1 MHTRESQLE
10 LFDPLFRSSAC
21 AAHFSAA
28 ATLQGMLDFEA
39 ALALAQAD
47 AGVIPRAA
55 AAPIEQACRSDY
67 FDAAGIA
74 AEAARAGNLAIP
86 LVKHLTARVRQ
97 GDPEAARYVHWGA
110 TSQDAI
116 DSGMMLQLK
125 AAFALIDAQLGALQQ
140 ALADQAERHRDTV
153 MVGRTWLQHAL
164 PVTFGLKLAGTLDA
178 MLRLRAELH
187 ALMPEVL
194 CLQFGGAAGTL
205 ASLGTQGSDVARRL
219 AERLGLSLPD
229 LPWHGQRD
237 RIVRAGAFLG
247 TLAGTLGKLARD
259 LSLLAQTDL
268 GEVAEAAGEGRGG
281 SSTMPHKRNP
291 VGCAVI
297 LAAAARAPQLA
308 ATLMAAMPQELERG
322 LGGWHAEWETLPELV
337 LLAAGALDTAV
348 ELVRGLEVHGARMRQ
363 NLNATHGLIMAEA
376 VTMALGASMGRLQA
390 HGLVERKCREALQQ
404 GRDLQDVLAED
415 EQVRDALGA
424 QRLAELMA
432 PQNYLGA
439 AGVFVDRV
447 LARARGG

>member
-1 MHTRESQLE
+1 ME

-47 AGVIPRAA
+47 AGVIPREA
-55 AAPIEQACRSDY
+55 AAPIGQACRSDY

-74 AEAARAGNLAIP
+74 GEAARAGNLAIP

-125 AAFALIDAQLGALQQ
+125 AAFALIDGQLGALQQ

-164 PVTFGLKLAGTLDA
+164 PITFGLKLAGSLDA
-178 MLRLRAELH
+178 VLRLRAELR
-187 ALMPEVL
+187 ALMPAVL

-205 ASLGTQGSDVARRL
+205 ASLGTQGPDVASRL
-219 AERLGLSLPD
+219 ADRLGLGLPD

-237 RIVRAGAFLG
+237 RMVRAGAFLA

-259 LSLLAQTDL
+259 LSLLAQTDV

-322 LGGWHAEWETLPELV
+322 LGGWHAEWETLPELA

-415 EQVRDALGA
+415 EQVRAALGA

-447 LARARGG
+447 LQRARGG